1 MMMIIITRIRSKRK
15 TRRRKRKTTR
25 RSRSRRA
32 RTART
37 RTVKVK
43 MNKEQQGKETDCN
56 MFRMV
61 HMVGVNLQWGF
72 TQKNVQTKWSL
83 SQESMAKNNEAN
95 QRCQLKGPST
105 VDDAAIRKKKWPSR
119 KWAKIDLQTTWW
131 NWIWLPKRFHPSKC
145 EKYSET
151 PQERRHPWKKTPNN
165 NKKSKTP
172 MGWLDLP
179 FWTGFLFG
187 FGCSMIFVQSQG
199 RPFGSS
205 RPFGS
210 FGSGCAGT
218 RASGARTSWTRG
230 AGGWPQL
237 PMMMGAPTS
246 SKWIF

>member
-1 MMMIIITRIRSKRK
+1 MTFYSEK
-15 TRRRKRKTTR
+15 
-25 RSRSRRA
+25 
-32 RTART
+32 
-37 RTVKVK
+37 
-43 MNKEQQGKETDCN
+43 C
-56 MFRMV
+56 
-61 HMVGVNLQWGF
+61 W
-72 TQKNVQTKWSL
+72 TKWSL

-105 VDDAAIRKKKWPSR
+105 VDDAAIRKKKVL
-119 KWAKIDLQTTWW
+119 AKIDPLRTWW

-165 NKKSKTP
+165 NKKSKTA

-199 RPFGSS
+199 WPFGSS

-230 AGGWPQL
+230 GWGENLNFPWWWEH
-237 PMMMGAPTS
+237 PPVT
-246 SKWIF
+246 KWIFN